1 MEQTYSERHKT
12 KIKRIIYIV
21 ALTAALAGLL
31 FGLDVGVISGVLPWL
46 EKDWNTSTKDQEII
60 VSILLLGAFFG
71 SILAG
76 FVSRKIGRKKT
87 ILLSALIFAVGAVL
101 SAMTTN
107 PFAMEV
113 VRFFLGIG
121 VGIASFT
128 APLYLSESAPQAIRG
143 GLISMYQLMIT
154 IGIVLAFV
162 SDTLLSYGG
171 HWRMMLGIIA
181 VPAVLMFIGVLFL
194 PESPR
199 WLFLVKKVDKAK
211 EVLTMLR
218 NDEDEVKE
226 EMAEIKEA
234 LENDS
239 PESGWKLLNNPN
251 FRRAVKLGIV
261 LQLFQQFTGIN
272 VVMYYAPTIFKDAG
286 FANSHQ
292 QMWGTVLVG
301 LINVLA
307 TFIAIAFVDRFG
319 RKPILYIGCIVMALS
334 MCCIGY
340 VFHVGVTTS
349 PNMPYFAVACLL
361 LFVVGFACSAGPL
374 VWVVCSEIFPLAGRD
389 AGITISTATNWL
401 CNAVVGA
408 TFLTMLNVFGKD
420 YTFWIFMVMN
430 ILFFFTVLLF
440 CPETKGKSLEEIEEN
455 LMAGKSL
462 RKIGR

>member
-1 MEQTYSERHKT
+1 MSHLQLLLLVCYS
-12 KIKRIIYIV
+12 
-21 ALTAALAGLL
+21 
-31 FGLDVGVISGVLPWL
+31 GLDVGVISGVLPWL
-46 EKDWNTSTKDQEII
+46 EKDWQTTTKDQEVI
-60 VSILLLGAFFG
+60 VSVLLLGAFFG
-71 SILAG
+71 SIVAG
-76 FVSRKIGRKKT
+76 FVSRKLGRKKT
-87 ILLSALIFAVGAVL
+87 ILLSALIFALGAIF
-101 SAMTTN
+101 SSMTTN
-107 PFAMEV
+107 PFTMEI

-121 VGIASFT
+121 VGVASFT

-171 HWRMMLGIIA
+171 HWRMMLGIISI
-181 VPAVLMFIGVLFL
+181 PAILMFIGVLFL

-199 WLFLVKKVDKAK
+199 WLFLVNKADKAR

-226 EMAEIKEA
+226 EIAEIEQA
-234 LENDS
+234 LKNDS
-239 PESGWKLLNNPN
+239 PEVGWQLLQNGN
-251 FRRAVKLGIV
+251 FRRAVWLGIA

-319 RKPILYIGCIVMALS
+319 RKPILYIGCLVMAVSLGF
-334 MCCIGY
+334 IGY
-340 VFHVGVTTS
+340 VFHVGVSTS

-361 LFVVGFACSAGPL
+361 LFVIGFACSAGPL

-408 TFLTMLNVFGKD
+408 TFLTMLDVFGKD
-420 YTFWIFMVMN
+420 NTFWIFTVMN
-430 ILFFFTVLLF
+430 ILFLITVFFF

-462 RKIGR
+462 RRIGR